1 MIHPLPSISAS
12 GRLFDMRHLR
22 RLLILVLAIPLV
34 IAAVLGGVLAWVQWG
49 NGAAAL
55 AGLAQRLV
63 PGLVIEGLAVTLPR
77 ELRATRIT
85 LADEGSIWLEVTAPR
100 ITVDLQALWQR
111 EAHLQAVTAER
122 ITLSRLPASEAN
134 EPRDGPLLPSLPH
147 LPIGIRLDRMAI
159 AEITVAEG
167 VFGQGFRAALEGK
180 AALKAARLSGDV
192 ALTRLDAPGEARLEL
207 DLSPGADR
215 LFARLDLAEPPGGV
229 IAAALGA
236 ASEPASV
243 TLRLEG
249 PASGAALSAEARLG
263 SAAAAALSGTIG
275 ADARGAGFARLA
287 GHIAAAPLLPA
298 SLAEALARL
307 DFALDAARDG
317 AGIITL
323 RDVAAK
329 APLGEVTLAGRLDP
343 KREEA
348 ALHGNITLGASGMLA
363 AHVPEQI
370 AWEAASARFRLDG
383 RLTAPQVALDAEM
396 QGFSSSIAEL
406 GAALGASPRLS
417 LQARAPTRIES
428 LRLIGAGNELTA
440 SGDVGESL
448 DLRFGLRLGDLAS
461 LVPDM
466 VGALTAEGHL
476 HGARDDPSI
485 TLKAQGESITR
496 GAEVLAAPSL
506 DLVLETPLSRPRAE
520 ARLEAIYAGLPLTL
534 TLSGVPEGSALRINQ
549 LEAAFGAARLSGRGL
564 LDVQKPLFD
573 GALSLAIPDLAPF
586 GDMIGQ
592 NITGRLSL
600 EAEGRAAD
608 GAQQVTAK
616 LDAPE
621 LTLDGRALALRVE
634 LAGGLDDASASFTA
648 RHGEAALAG
657 EAALS
662 LADEARVITLPN
674 LSLAYGAEQVKLAA
688 PARIEIS
695 ADGRINI
702 AETNITSNRGG
713 RLRLE
718 GFWSEA
724 ETSLKATLSAL
735 PIAPFAALVAP
746 EAKLAGTL
754 TGEARVNGTADEPRF
769 DIKLESPAI
778 TSAMPAAR
786 GLPPLRLAVTANGTA
801 AGAEARASVT
811 GGNAVRLA
819 ATARLAGL
827 APDAA
832 LSGSITGRLDLAS
845 LVQPLLAA
853 GAQRVTGIAN
863 LNLRLEGSL
872 AAPRLGGDASIAN
885 GSFRDL
891 QHGVTLN
898 EISAAITADDRR
910 FNLTRFA
917 ARTAG
922 GGSLGGSGMI
932 DLGKPRLPYEVRLNA
947 NAARPVNSDLG
958 NATLDGALT
967 LAGEALGDSRL
978 SGRLLVR
985 RAELRIPDR
994 LPPSIRTL
1002 PGVRERGQRP
1012 PGVAPL
1018 APPSRGNAP
1027 EAKLPPIALDLT
1039 IEAPRAIFLRGRGLD
1054 AELGGEIRMGG
1065 TLAAPMLEGGFM
1077 LRRGTLVVLDRRLDL
1092 NRANISF
1099 DAGGIMPNLDVLA
1112 TSRAEEVEVNVAVEG
1127 PARDPKISFT
1137 SNPELP
1143 ADEVLAR
1150 LLFGRRGG
1158 ELSPFQML
1166 QLAEALAG
1174 ATGRPLPGPGG
1185 LMERIRRTLALD
1197 RLSIG
1202 QEKEGEQRAGQEPG
1216 ATLESG
1222 RYVAD
1227 GVFVGV
1233 KQSADGGPPRV
1244 GVQIDVMPRV
1254 RLEAESG
1261 GNSLAGDR
1269 VGIAF
1274 EYEY

>member
-1 MIHPLPSISAS
+1 
-12 GRLFDMRHLR
+12 MRHLR
-22 RLLILVLAIPLV
+22 RLLTLVLAIPLV
-34 IAAVLGGVLAWVQWG
+34 VAAILGGVLAWVQWG
-49 NGAAAL
+49 NGAATMAR
-55 AGLAQRLV
+55 LAQRFV
-63 PGLVIEGLAVTLPR
+63 PGLVIEGLAVTLPH
-77 ELRATRIT
+77 EVRATRIT
-85 LADEGSIWLEVTAPR
+85 LADEGRIWLEVTAPR
-100 ITVDLQALWQR
+100 IAFDLQALWQR
-111 EAHLQAVTAER
+111 EAHLQEVTAER
-122 ITLSRLPASEAN
+122 ITLHRLPASEEN

-147 LPIGIRLDRMAI
+147 LPIAVRIDRLAI
-159 AEITVAEG
+159 ADITVADA
-167 VFGQGFRAALEGK
+167 VFGQGFRAALAGK

-192 ALTRLDAPGEARLEL
+192 ALTRLDAPGEARLEW
-207 DLSPGADR
+207 DLAPGADR
-215 LFARLDLAEPPGGV
+215 LFARLDLAEPRGGV
-229 IAAALGA
+229 LASALGMA
-236 ASEPASV
+236 AEPAK
-243 TLRLEG
+243 LALHLEG
-249 PASGAALSAEARLG
+249 PASGAALRVEARLG
-263 SAAAAALSGTIG
+263 SAAEAALSGTIS
-275 ADARGAGFARLA
+275 ADARGAGFARLS
-287 GHIAAAPLLPA
+287 GHVSAATLLPA
-298 SLAEALARL
+298 PLAEALARL
-307 DFALDAARDG
+307 DFTLDAARDG
-317 AGIITL
+317 AGVIML

-348 ALHGNITLGASGMLA
+348 ALHGTISLGASGLLA
-363 AHVPEQI
+363 AYVPAEI
-370 AWEAASARFRLDG
+370 AWEAARARFRLEG
-383 RLTAPQVALDAEM
+383 RLTAPHVALDADL
-396 QGFSSSIAEL
+396 QGFSSSIAQL
-406 GAALGASPRLS
+406 GAALGATPRLS

-428 LRLIGAGNELTA
+428 LRLSGAGNELTA
-440 SGDVGESL
+440 AGDIGENL
-448 DLRFGLRLGDLAS
+448 DLRFGLRLADLAS
-461 LVPDM
+461 LVPELA
-466 VGALTAEGHL
+466 GALSAEGHV

-485 TLKAQGESITR
+485 TLKARGESITR

-506 DLVLETPLSRPRAE
+506 DLLLETPLSRPRAE
-520 ARLEAIYAGLPLTL
+520 ARLEAMYAGLPLTL
-534 TLSGVPEGSALRINQ
+534 TLSGVPEGRALRINQ
-549 LEAAFGAARLSGRGL
+549 LEAAFGEARLSGRGL
-564 LDVQKPLFD
+564 LDAQQPLFD

-586 GDMIGQ
+586 GDIFGHR
-592 NITGRLSL
+592 ITGSLSL
-600 EAEGRAAD
+600 EAEGRDAA
-608 GAQQVTAK
+608 GVQQVTAK
-616 LDAPE
+616 LSAPE
-621 LTLDGRALALRVE
+621 ASFDGRRLALRAE
-634 LAGGLDDASASFTA
+634 LAGSLDEASASFTA
-648 RHGEAALAG
+648 RHADALLSG

-662 LADEARVITLPN
+662 LAGEARIVTLPS

-688 PARIEIS
+688 PARIEILP
-695 ADGRINI
+695 DGRINI
-702 AETNITSNRGG
+702 AETRITSNRGG

-718 GFWSEA
+718 GFWSAA

-735 PIAPFAALVAP
+735 PIAPFAALLAP

-786 GLPPLRLAVTANGTA
+786 GLPPLRLAVAANGTT

-819 ATARLAGL
+819 ATARVAGL
-827 APDAA
+827 KPDAP
-832 LSGSITGRLDLAS
+832 LSGSITGRLDLGS
-845 LVQPLLAA
+845 VVQPLLAA

-872 AAPRLGGDASIAN
+872 AAPRLAGDATIAN

-891 QHGVTLN
+891 QHGVALN
-898 EISAAITADDRR
+898 EITAAITADDRR

-917 ARTAG
+917 ARTAD

-932 DLGKPRLPYEVRLNA
+932 DLGMPRWPFNVSLNA
-947 NAARPVNSDLG
+947 NAARPINSDLG
-958 NATLDGALT
+958 NATLDGALS

-978 SGRLLVR
+978 SGKLLVQ

-1018 APPSRGNAP
+1018 APPAP
-1027 EAKLPPIALDLT
+1027 GDAAEANLPPMALDLT

-1054 AELGGEIRMGG
+1054 AELGGEVRVGG
-1065 TLAAPMLEGGFM
+1065 TLAAPRLAGGFM
-1077 LRRGTLVVLDRRLDL
+1077 LRRGTLLVLDRRLDL
-1092 NRANISF
+1092 NRANIRF

-1112 TSRAEEVEVNVAVEG
+1112 TSRAEEVEVNVALEG
-1127 PARDPKISFT
+1127 PARDPNISFT

-1166 QLAEALAG
+1166 RLAEALAG
-1174 ATGRPLPGPGG
+1174 ATGRALPGPGG

-1244 GVQIDVMPRV
+1244 GVQIDLTRRL

-1269 VGIAF
+1269 VGIGFEF
-1274 EYEY
+1274 EY

>member
-1 MIHPLPSISAS
+1 
-12 GRLFDMRHLR
+12 MRHLR

-34 IAAVLGGVLAWVQWG
+34 ITALLGGVLAWVQWG

-55 AGLAQRLV
+55 TGLAQRFV
-63 PGLVIEGLAVTLPR
+63 PGLVIEGLAVKLPR
-77 ELRATRIT
+77 ELSAARIT
-85 LADEGSIWLEVTAPR
+85 LADERGVWLEVTAPR
-100 ITVDLQALWQR
+100 IGFDLHALWQR
-111 EAHLQAVTAER
+111 EARLQEVTAAR
-122 ITLSRLPASEAN
+122 IGLSRLPASEGGEA
-134 EPRDGPLLPSLPH
+134 RDGPLLPSLPH
-147 LPIGIRLDRMAI
+147 LPLGVRIDRLAI
-159 AEITVAEG
+159 SEIAVAEG
-167 VFGQGFRAALEGK
+167 IFGQGFQLSAEGK
-180 AALKAARLSGDV
+180 AVLKAARLSGDV
-192 ALTRLDAPGEARLEL
+192 AITRLDAAGTARLAL
-207 DLSPGADR
+207 DLAPDADR
-215 LFARLDLAEPPGGV
+215 LFARLDAAEPPGGV
-229 IAAALGA
+229 IASALGVPA
-236 ASEPASV
+236 EPAQV

-263 SAAAAALSGTIG
+263 SAAEAALSGTIS

-298 SLAEALARL
+298 PLAEALTRL
-307 DFALDAARDG
+307 EFSLDVTRDG
-317 AGIITL
+317 AGVITL
-323 RDVAAK
+323 RAVTAK
-329 APLGEVTLAGRLDP
+329 APLGEVTLTGRLDP

-348 ALHGNITLGASGMLA
+348 TLAGTMALGASAMLA
-363 AHVPEQI
+363 AYVPEEI

-383 RLTAPQVALDAEM
+383 KVLAPHVALEAALT
-396 QGFSSSIAEL
+396 GFSSSIAEL
-406 GAALGASPRLS
+406 GAALGASPRLTI
-417 LQARAPTRIES
+417 QARAPTQIE
-428 LRLIGAGNELTA
+428 RLTLTGDGNELTA
-440 SGDVGESL
+440 SGDLGENL
-448 DLRFGLRLGDLAS
+448 DMRFGLRLADLAS
-461 LVPDM
+461 LVPELA
-466 VGALTAEGHL
+466 GALTAEGHV

-485 TLKAQGESITR
+485 TLSARGEAIMR
-496 GAEVLAAPSL
+496 GTEVLAAPHL
-506 DLVLETPLSRPRAE
+506 DLLLETPLSRPRAE
-520 ARLEAIYAGLPLTL
+520 ARLEARYAGQPLSL
-534 TLSGVPEGSALRINQ
+534 TLSGVPEGSALRISQ
-549 LEAAFGAARLSGRGL
+549 LEAAFGAARLLGRGL

-573 GALSLAIPDLAPF
+573 GSISLAIPDLAPF
-586 GDMIGQ
+586 GDIFGQ
-592 NITGRLSL
+592 KMTGRLSL

-608 GAQQVTAK
+608 GVQQVNAK
-616 LDAPE
+616 LNAPE
-621 LTLDGRALALRVE
+621 VTFDGRPVSLQMALA
-634 LAGGLDDASASFTA
+634 GSLDDASASFTA
-648 RHGEAALAG
+648 RHGEAALEG
-657 EAALS
+657 EAVLS
-662 LADEARVITLPN
+662 LDGDARVITLP
-674 LSLAYGAEQVKLAA
+674 SLTLGHGAEQIKLAA

-695 ADGRINI
+695 PDRRITL

-724 ETSLKATLSAL
+724 EIALKASLAAL

-746 EAKLAGTL
+746 EAKLAGTVS
-754 TGEARVNGTADEPRF
+754 GEARVNGTAAEPRF
-769 DIKLESPAI
+769 EIKLESPAI
-778 TSAMPAAR
+778 ASGMPAAR
-786 GLPPLRLAVTANGTA
+786 GVPPLRLSITANGTA
-801 AGAEARASVT
+801 EGAEARATVT
-811 GGNAVRLA
+811 GGNAVRLT
-819 ATARLAGL
+819 ATARVAGL
-827 APDAA
+827 TPDAA
-832 LSGSITGRLDLAS
+832 LSGSITGRLDLGS
-845 LVQPLLAA
+845 VVQPLLAA

-872 AAPRLGGDASIAN
+872 TVPRLSGDASIAN

-898 EISAAITADDRR
+898 EMSAAITAEEQR
-910 FNLTRFA
+910 FNLTRFT

-922 GGSLGGSGMI
+922 GGSLGGSGMV
-932 DLGKPRLPYEVRLNA
+932 DLGKPRLPFDLNITA

-958 NATLDGALT
+958 NATLDGDLRFT
-967 LAGEALGDSRL
+967 GEALGESRIA
-978 SGRLLVR
+978 GKLLVR

-1018 APPSRGNAP
+1018 APPAP
-1027 EAKLPPIALDLT
+1027 SAAAEASLPPIALDLL

-1054 AELGGEIRMGG
+1054 AELGGELRVGG
-1065 TLAAPMLEGGFM
+1065 MLAAPMLEGGFM

-1092 NRANISF
+1092 NRATIRF
-1099 DAGGIMPNLDVLA
+1099 DAGGTMPNLDVLA

-1166 QLAEALAG
+1166 RLAEALAG
-1174 ATGRPLPGPGG
+1174 TTGRPLPGPGG
-1185 LMERIRRTLALD
+1185 VMERIRRTLALD

-1244 GVQIDVMPRV
+1244 GVQIDLTRRL

-1269 VGIAF
+1269 VGIGF
-1274 EYEY
+1274 EIEY

>member
-1 MIHPLPSISAS
+1 
-12 GRLFDMRHLR
+12 
-22 RLLILVLAIPLV
+22 
-34 IAAVLGGVLAWVQWG
+34 
-49 NGAAAL
+49 
-55 AGLAQRLV
+55 
-63 PGLVIEGLAVTLPR
+63 
-77 ELRATRIT
+77 
-85 LADEGSIWLEVTAPR
+85 
-100 ITVDLQALWQR
+100 
-111 EAHLQAVTAER
+111 
-122 ITLSRLPASEAN
+122 
-134 EPRDGPLLPSLPH
+134 
-147 LPIGIRLDRMAI
+147 
-159 AEITVAEG
+159 
-167 VFGQGFRAALEGK
+167 
-180 AALKAARLSGDV
+180 
-192 ALTRLDAPGEARLEL
+192 
-207 DLSPGADR
+207 
-215 LFARLDLAEPPGGV
+215 
-229 IAAALGA
+229 
-236 ASEPASV
+236 
-243 TLRLEG
+243 
-249 PASGAALSAEARLG
+249 
-263 SAAAAALSGTIG
+263 
-275 ADARGAGFARLA
+275 
-287 GHIAAAPLLPA
+287 
-298 SLAEALARL
+298 
-307 DFALDAARDG
+307 
-317 AGIITL
+317 
-323 RDVAAK
+323 
-329 APLGEVTLAGRLDP
+329 
-343 KREEA
+343 
-348 ALHGNITLGASGMLA
+348 
-363 AHVPEQI
+363 
-370 AWEAASARFRLDG
+370 
-383 RLTAPQVALDAEM
+383 
-396 QGFSSSIAEL
+396 
-406 GAALGASPRLS
+406 
-417 LQARAPTRIES
+417 
-428 LRLIGAGNELTA
+428 
-440 SGDVGESL
+440 
-448 DLRFGLRLGDLAS
+448 
-461 LVPDM
+461 
-466 VGALTAEGHL
+466 
-476 HGARDDPSI
+476 
-485 TLKAQGESITR
+485 
-496 GAEVLAAPSL
+496 
-506 DLVLETPLSRPRAE
+506 
-520 ARLEAIYAGLPLTL
+520 
-534 TLSGVPEGSALRINQ
+534 
-549 LEAAFGAARLSGRGL
+549 
-564 LDVQKPLFD
+564 
-573 GALSLAIPDLAPF
+573 
-586 GDMIGQ
+586 
-592 NITGRLSL
+592 
-600 EAEGRAAD
+600 
-608 GAQQVTAK
+608 
-616 LDAPE
+616 
-621 LTLDGRALALRVE
+621 
-634 LAGGLDDASASFTA
+634 
-648 RHGEAALAG
+648 
-657 EAALS
+657 
-662 LADEARVITLPN
+662 
-674 LSLAYGAEQVKLAA
+674 
-688 PARIEIS
+688 
-695 ADGRINI
+695 
-702 AETNITSNRGG
+702 
-713 RLRLE
+713 
-718 GFWSEA
+718 
-724 ETSLKATLSAL
+724 
-735 PIAPFAALVAP
+735 
-746 EAKLAGTL
+746 
-754 TGEARVNGTADEPRF
+754 
-769 DIKLESPAI
+769 
-778 TSAMPAAR
+778 
-786 GLPPLRLAVTANGTA
+786 
-801 AGAEARASVT
+801 
-811 GGNAVRLA
+811 LA

-898 EISAAITADDRR
+898 EITAAITADDRR

-978 SGRLLVR
+978 SGKLLVR

-1018 APPSRGNAP
+1018 APPSHGNAP

>member
-1 MIHPLPSISAS
+1 M
-12 GRLFDMRHLR
+12 
-22 RLLILVLAIPLV
+22 
-34 IAAVLGGVLAWVQWG
+34 
-49 NGAAAL
+49 
-55 AGLAQRLV
+55 
-63 PGLVIEGLAVTLPR
+63 
-77 ELRATRIT
+77 
-85 LADEGSIWLEVTAPR
+85 
-100 ITVDLQALWQR
+100 
-111 EAHLQAVTAER
+111 
-122 ITLSRLPASEAN
+122 
-134 EPRDGPLLPSLPH
+134 
-147 LPIGIRLDRMAI
+147 
-159 AEITVAEG
+159 
-167 VFGQGFRAALEGK
+167 
-180 AALKAARLSGDV
+180 
-192 ALTRLDAPGEARLEL
+192 
-207 DLSPGADR
+207 
-215 LFARLDLAEPPGGV
+215 
-229 IAAALGA
+229 
-236 ASEPASV
+236 
-243 TLRLEG
+243 
-249 PASGAALSAEARLG
+249 
-263 SAAAAALSGTIG
+263 
-275 ADARGAGFARLA
+275 
-287 GHIAAAPLLPA
+287 
-298 SLAEALARL
+298 
-307 DFALDAARDG
+307 
-317 AGIITL
+317 
-323 RDVAAK
+323 
-329 APLGEVTLAGRLDP
+329 
-343 KREEA
+343 
-348 ALHGNITLGASGMLA
+348 
-363 AHVPEQI
+363 
-370 AWEAASARFRLDG
+370 
-383 RLTAPQVALDAEM
+383 
-396 QGFSSSIAEL
+396 
-406 GAALGASPRLS
+406 
-417 LQARAPTRIES
+417 
-428 LRLIGAGNELTA
+428 
-440 SGDVGESL
+440 
-448 DLRFGLRLGDLAS
+448 
-461 LVPDM
+461 
-466 VGALTAEGHL
+466 
-476 HGARDDPSI
+476 
-485 TLKAQGESITR
+485 
-496 GAEVLAAPSL
+496 
-506 DLVLETPLSRPRAE
+506 SRPRAE

-549 LEAAFGAARLSGRGL
+549 LEAAFGEARLSGRGL

-621 LTLDGRALALRVE
+621 LTLDGRALALRAE
-634 LAGGLDDASASFTA
+634 LTGSLDDASASFTA

-702 AETNITSNRGG
+702 AETIITSNRGG

-786 GLPPLRLAVTANGTA
+786 GLPPLRFSVAANGTA

-872 AAPRLGGDASIAN
+872 AAPRLTGDASIAN

-898 EISAAITADDRR
+898 EITAAITADDRR

-967 LAGEALGDSRL
+967 LAGEALGDSRIT
-978 SGRLLVR
+978 GKLLVR

-1185 LMERIRRTLALD
+1185 VMERIRRTLALD

-1202 QEKEGEQRAGQEPG
+1202 QEKEGEQRAGEEPG

>member
-1 MIHPLPSISAS
+1 
-12 GRLFDMRHLR
+12 MRHLR
-22 RLLILVLAIPLV
+22 RLLILVLAIPLMGGV
-34 IAAVLGGVLAWVQWG
+34 LLGGALAWVQWG
-49 NGAAAL
+49 GGAAAL
-55 AGLAQRLV
+55 GALAGRFV
-63 PGLVIEGLAVTLPR
+63 PGLVIEGLAVTLPH
-77 ELRATRIT
+77 EMRAARLT
-85 LADEGSIWLEVTAPR
+85 LADEDGVWLEVTAPR
-100 ITVDLQALWQR
+100 ITFDLQALWQR
-111 EAHLQAVTAER
+111 EAHVTEVAAER
-122 ITLSRLPASEAN
+122 IALSRLPTSEENAA
-134 EPRDGPLLPSLPH
+134 RDGPLLPSLPH
-147 LPIGIRLDRMAI
+147 LPIGIRIDRFAI

-167 VFGQGFRAALEGK
+167 VFGQGFRAAGEGK
-180 AALKAARLSGDV
+180 AALAAARLSGDV
-192 ALTRLDAPGEARLEL
+192 ALRRLDAAGEARLDL
-207 DLSPGADR
+207 DLAPAADR
-215 LFARLDLAEPPGGV
+215 LFARLAVAEPPGGV
-229 IAAALGA
+229 IAGVLGA
-236 ASEPASV
+236 PAEPAQV
-243 TLRLEG
+243 MLHLEG
-249 PASGAALSAEARLG
+249 PAHGAALSMEARLG
-263 SAAAAALSGTIG
+263 SAAEAALSGTIS
-275 ADARGAGFARLA
+275 ADARGAGFARIA

-298 SLAEALARL
+298 PLAEALARL
-307 DFALDAARDG
+307 DFTLDATRDR
-317 AGIITL
+317 AGVINL
-323 RDVAAK
+323 RTATAK

-348 ALHGNITLGASGMLA
+348 ALRGKLSLGSSGMLA
-363 AHVPEQI
+363 AYVPEEI
-370 AWEAASARFRLDG
+370 AWEAAHARFRLEG
-383 RLTAPQVALDAEM
+383 KLAAPQLVLEADM
-396 QGFSSSIAEL
+396 QGFSSNIAAL
-406 GAALGASPRLS
+406 GAALGTTPRLE
-417 LQARAPTRIES
+417 LQARAPAQIE
-428 LRLIGAGNELTA
+428 RLLLTGDGSELTA
-440 SGDVGESL
+440 SGDIGESL
-448 DLRFGLRLGDLAS
+448 DLRFGLRLADLAP
-461 LVPDM
+461 LVPDLA
-466 VGALTAEGHL
+466 GALTAEGHV
-476 HGARDDPSI
+476 HGTRHDPSI
-485 TLKAQGESITR
+485 TLHARGESITR
-496 GAEVLAAPSL
+496 GAEVLAAPQL
-506 DLVLETPLSRPRAE
+506 DLLLETPLSRPRAE
-520 ARLEAIYAGLPLTL
+520 ARLAARYAGLPLTL
-534 TLSGVPEGSALRINQ
+534 ALSGVPEGSALRINQ

-573 GALSLAIPDLAPF
+573 GALSLQVPDLAPF
-586 GDMIGQ
+586 SDLIGHQ
-592 NITGRLSL
+592 ITGSLLL
-600 EAEGRAAD
+600 EAEGRDAA

-616 LDAPE
+616 LNAPDASF
-621 LTLDGRALALRVE
+621 DGRRLALRAE
-634 LAGGLDDASASFTA
+634 LAGSLDDASASFSA
-648 RHGEAALAG
+648 RQGEAALAG
-657 EAALS
+657 EATLS
-662 LADEARVITLPN
+662 RAGEARVITLPS
-674 LSLAYGAEQVKLAA
+674 LSLIYGAEQVKLAA
-688 PARIEIS
+688 PARIEIFP
-695 ADGRINI
+695 DGRITL

-724 ETSLKATLSAL
+724 EMALRATLAAL
-735 PIAPFAALVAP
+735 PIAPFAALLAP

-754 TGEARVNGTADEPRF
+754 TGEARVNGTPESPRI

-778 TSAMPAAR
+778 TSALPAAR
-786 GLPPLRLAVTANGTA
+786 GLPPLRLSVAANGTA
-801 AGAEARASVT
+801 AGVEARGLVT

-853 GAQRVTGIAN
+853 GAQRVAGIAN

-872 AAPRLGGDASIAN
+872 AAPRLAGDVTLAN

-891 QHGVTLN
+891 QHGVTLQ
-898 EISAAITADDRR
+898 EIVAAITADDRR
-910 FNLTRFA
+910 FNLTRFG

-922 GGSLGGSGMI
+922 GGSLSGSGTI
-932 DLGKPRLPYEVRLNA
+932 DLGKPRLPFDLRLNA

-967 LAGEALGDSRL
+967 LAGEVLGDSRL
-978 SGRLLVR
+978 SGKLLVQ

-1018 APPSRGNAP
+1018 APPARGQA
-1027 EAKLPPIALDLT
+1027 AAASLPPIALDLN
-1039 IEAPRAIFLRGRGLD
+1039 IAAPRAIFLRGRGLD
-1054 AELGGEIRMGG
+1054 AELGGEVRVGG
-1065 TLAAPMLEGGFM
+1065 TLAAPHLEGGFM
-1077 LRRGTLVVLDRRLDL
+1077 LRRGTLSVLDRRLDL

-1112 TSRAEEVEVNVAVEG
+1112 TSRASEVEVNVAVEG

-1137 SNPELP
+1137 SSPELP

-1227 GVFVGV
+1227 GVFLGL

-1244 GVQIDVMPRV
+1244 GVQIDLTRRL

-1274 EYEY
+1274 EHEY